1 MKFAI
6 VIQKSYAAIQKPT
19 AAIFFFVAALAGVL
33 GISALQQAAILGMS
47 FIVLQILFD
56 IHSELSN
63 HHRRLEPQ
71 IFENFQSASVEM
83 RKIIDREIKTKNKI
97 SLKWL
102 GTCMD
107 TSWGFLNDYL
117 EPIISQ
123 QLQINAEITIE
134 ILMLDPDWSEL
145 EQVNRFWK
153 VKTQRYFNAIKQFKQ
168 FVDDHPNSKIIIKL
182 KTYKNMPYYTGLFV
196 SNKYL
201 FLGLCQWANDEYAV
215 GNNFYT
221 LYIKDDNPDSQKNIA
236 QYEHWFKFLS
246 GSNASTNN

>member
-6 VIQKSYAAIQKPT
+6 LIKKSYAAIQKPT
-19 AAIFFFVAALAGVL
+19 AAIFFVVAAVAGVL
-33 GISALQQAAILGMS
+33 GNVALQQAAILGMS
-47 FIVLQILFD
+47 GIVLKILCD

-107 TSWGFLNDYL
+107 TGWVFLNDYL

-123 QLQINAEITIE
+123 QLEINAEIKIE
-134 ILMLDPDWSEL
+134 IVMLDPDWREL

-153 VKTQRYFNAIKQFKQ
+153 GKTQRNFSAIKQFIA
-168 FVDDHPNSKIIIKL
+168 DHSNSKIIIEL
-182 KTYKNMPYYTGLFV
+182 KTYKNIPYYTGLFV

-221 LYIKDDNPDSQKNIA
+221 LYIKDNNPDSQKNIA

-246 GSNASTNN
+246 GANASTK